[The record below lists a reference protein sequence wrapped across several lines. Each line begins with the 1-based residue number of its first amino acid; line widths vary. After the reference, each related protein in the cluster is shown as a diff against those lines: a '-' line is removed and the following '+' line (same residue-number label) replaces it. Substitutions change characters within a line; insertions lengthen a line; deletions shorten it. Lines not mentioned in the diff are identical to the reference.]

1 MALSFLS
8 APTPA
13 LSTKPSA
20 QYTAPEGAYRRPD
33 TAPYP
38 TTGFHY
44 SASTT
49 PLGRT
54 TSPPLQGV
62 FVQSKAFSKN
72 ENTSSA
78 LEGIKNYLIATDPD
92 FDWIVKSP
100 NVTVQFNVNNAP
112 GEDDA
117 LGTTIFTN
125 NGIPV
130 GAQFFLNERSQS
142 DIDKLKLGIEI
153 VVDKK
158 VASDNPIGTYITIA
172 HEIGVHL
179 KPRIKLLR
187 AVAEKKAKPSDIA
200 MAFMDHAT
208 DAEHSA
214 VYQPD
219 LQTEPKNK
227 TYLNIVNKFY
237 LTLKQNG
244 KDEIAEYLS
253 DSFIGDVSRYGK
265 DNKKDMITMLIANR
279 NLQNAKLKE
288 LLLTAFNFAKK
299 AGISIVII
307 LMAFLLYYSMSKSKD
322 QK

>member
-8 APTPA
+8 PPTPA

-44 SASTT
+44 SASTA
-49 PLGRT
+49 PLGRAA
-54 TSPPLQGV
+54 SPPLQGV

-72 ENTSSA
+72 GNTSSA
-78 LEGIKNYLIATDPD
+78 LEGIKDYLIATDPD
-92 FDWIVKSP
+92 FDWLVKSP

-112 GEDDA
+112 GDDDA
-117 LGTTIFTN
+117 LGTTRFTN

-130 GAQFFLNERSQS
+130 GAQFFLRNHSQN
-142 DIDKLKLGIEI
+142 DIDNLKLGIEI
-153 VVDKK
+153 VVDKT
-158 VASDNPIGTYITIA
+158 VSNNNPIGTYITIA

-200 MAFMDHAT
+200 MAFVDHAT

-219 LQTEPKNK
+219 LQTEPENK
-227 TYLNIVNKFY
+227 TYRDIVTRFY
-237 LTLKQNG
+237 LTLKHNHN
-244 KDEIAEYLS
+244 DDIAEYLS
-253 DSFIGDVSRYGK
+253 NNFIGDVSRYGK
-265 DNKKDMITMLIANR
+265 DNKKDIITTIIANR
-279 NLQNAKLKE
+279 NLQNAKLRE
-288 LLLTAFNFAKK
+288 LVLTVFNFAKK
-299 AGISIVII
+299 AGISVVVI
-307 LMAFLLYYSMSKSKD
+307 LMAILMYYSMSKSKD